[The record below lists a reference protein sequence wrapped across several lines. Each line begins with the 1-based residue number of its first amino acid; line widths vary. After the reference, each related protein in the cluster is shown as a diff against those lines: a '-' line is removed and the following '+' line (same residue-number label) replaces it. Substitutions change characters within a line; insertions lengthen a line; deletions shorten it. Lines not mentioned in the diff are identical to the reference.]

1 MAQPKTASE
10 KTWRDVFYTT
20 SVALAKGEK
29 APADKYSGPILD
41 LGFGFKKHWTTK
53 GTQTWRTSGDDNDDN
68 ANTTT
73 YYITA
78 HTLLQLE
85 AFSPNLYNLNS

>member
-1 MAQPKTASE
+1 MAQPKTAPE

-41 LGFGFKKHWTTK
+41 LGFGFKK
-53 GTQTWRTSGDDNDDN
+53 Q
-68 ANTTT
+68 
-73 YYITA
+73 
-78 HTLLQLE
+78 LLRVLPLKKE
-85 AFSPNLYNLNS
+85 LWMMCARFARDPSTPAGYRV